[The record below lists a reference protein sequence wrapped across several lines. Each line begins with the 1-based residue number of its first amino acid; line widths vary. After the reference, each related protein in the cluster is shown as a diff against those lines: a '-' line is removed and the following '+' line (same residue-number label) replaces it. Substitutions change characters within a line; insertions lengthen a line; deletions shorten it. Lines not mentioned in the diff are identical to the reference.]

1 MSSCPNSNLVPRAQ
15 HCLRTFGDNNS
26 GAEICH
32 GGDEDHDHYFA
43 KHECSSETTLMELK
57 ISSNE
62 TLENFICFNITLELL
77 LTLSRREQTYL
88 LLDWGY
94 VYMYSIHWGYIC
106 LF

>member
-1 MSSCPNSNLVPRAQ
+1 MSSCPNSNLVPRAR

-94 VYMYSIHWGYIC
+94 VYV
-106 LF
+106 

>member
-1 MSSCPNSNLVPRAQ
+1 MSSCPNSNLVPRAR

-32 GGDEDHDHYFA
+32 DGDEDHDHHFA

-77 LTLSRREQTYL
+77 LTLIPIKARANNEKKLQQSK
-88 LLDWGY
+88 
-94 VYMYSIHWGYIC
+94 HIC
-106 LF
+106 Y